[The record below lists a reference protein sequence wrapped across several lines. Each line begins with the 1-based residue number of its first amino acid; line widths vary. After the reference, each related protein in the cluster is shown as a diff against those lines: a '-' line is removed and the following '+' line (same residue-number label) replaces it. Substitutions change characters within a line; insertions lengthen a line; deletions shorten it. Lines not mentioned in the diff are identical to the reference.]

1 VPYLDFDHME
11 FTIQIF
17 KLQDLADEKV
27 PITVSHLC
35 VSYVDHFMV
44 NVKIKLQQITD
55 EILKLRHT
63 L

>member
-1 VPYLDFDHME
+1 ME

-17 KLQDLADEKV
+17 KLQDLPDEKV

-44 NVKIKLQQITD
+44 NVKIQLQQITH
-55 EILKLRHT
+55 ELLKLTHK
-63 L
+63 LYLSYEEA